1 MVKKNLSKLKGIKI
15 FKSSFFKDSRGTL
28 WTSWEKKLLKINFNH
43 DKFSLS
49 KKNVLRGFHGDSK
62 TWKLISCVYGE
73 FLFVVVNYDPKSKE
87 YLKHQSIKLSSKN
100 KLHVLV
106 PPKFLNAHLCL
117 TSECLFHYKLS
128 YSGNYN
134 DTDKQSSVNWK
145 DKRLKIKW
153 PIKKPILSQRD
164 SNND

>member
-1 MVKKNLSKLKGIKI
+1 MIKTNLSKLRGIKI
-15 FKSSFFKDSRGTL
+15 FKSSFFKDNRGTL
-28 WTSWEKKLLKINFNH
+28 WTNWEKKNFKLKFNH

-62 TWKLISCVYGE
+62 TWKLISCAYGE
-73 FLFVVVNYDPKSKE
+73 FLFVVVNFDPKSKE
-87 YLKHQSIKLSSKN
+87 YLKHQAIKLSDKN
-100 KLHVLV
+100 KLQVLV

-117 TSECLFHYKLS
+117 SRECLFHYKLS

-134 DTDKQSSVNWK
+134 DTDKQLSVNWK
-145 DKRLKIKW
+145 DNRFKVKW

-164 SNND
+164 SHND